1 MLKLTDSPN
10 SSAFIDLSMKHCT
23 NPSCKTP
30 LPDFA
35 TSCPKGGQQLKA
47 GASAPSAPRPSAA
60 APQIKPTPS
69 AAPASSGPSTSTNET
84 ASTPAAKPKKKG
96 LLISGGIAVS
106 VVIAL
111 MALGSSKE
119 ENTFPFLGIVYA
131 SNCYKPN
138 GGPFV
143 AIANGKGI
151 DFYSPSSTGTLD
163 IENFDT
169 VEVQEGGGGQKMVFF
184 TSSSTKRFWRVFMD
198 AKSMEVTEMVEDGK
212 TTFDSQKDG
221 RAPIFKACAKN
232 SAAATY
238 LSSLSPKIAPALK

>member
-1 MLKLTDSPN
+1 
-10 SSAFIDLSMKHCT
+10 MKHCT

-35 TSCPKGGQQLKA
+35 TSCPKCGQQFKA
-47 GASAPSAPRPSAA
+47 GASTPPPPRPSAT

-69 AAPASSGPSTSTNET
+69 VAPASPSSTTSSNET
-84 ASTPAAKPKKKG
+84 SNSPAEKPKKKG
-96 LLISGGIAVS
+96 LLIGGGIAVIA
-106 VVIAL
+106 VIAL
-111 MALGSSKE
+111 MVLGYSKE

-138 GGPFV
+138 SDPFV

-151 DFYSPSSTGTLD
+151 DFYSPSNTGTLD
-163 IENFDT
+163 IENFDI
-169 VEVQEGGGGQKMVFF
+169 VEVHEGGGGQKMVFF
-184 TSSSTKRFWRVFMD
+184 TSSSLKRFMRVFMD
-198 AKSMEVTEMVEDGK
+198 TKSFEVTEMVEDGK

-221 RAPIFKACAKN
+221 KAPIFKACPKN